1 LRSIRAALILAL
13 FPAGNLPA
21 QDAVSPDGLER
32 FEKNVR
38 PLLHQHC
45 LPCHGPEKQKGGLRV
60 DSRAALL
67 KGGDSGPAVVP
78 GDPDRS
84 LLLKALKQGEPDLIM
99 PPPKSGKKLPD
110 PALRDIEAW
119 IRGGAPFPGA
129 SEAPALQ
136 HWAFQPLR
144 DPPVPEGATNPIDA
158 FLKLGPDVSPP
169 ADKRT
174 LIRRVTYD
182 LTGLPPTPEEVDA
195 FVSDP
200 RPDATATLVERLL
213 SSPAYGEKWGR
224 KWLDVVRYAD
234 TAGENSDF
242 PVPNAWRYRNYVIAA
257 FNRDLPYDQFL
268 REQIAGDLLAEGA
281 PPERYAELVTATG
294 FLAIAR
300 RFGHDIDR
308 DMHLTYEDA
317 IDTMGK
323 SLLGLTLG
331 CARCHNHKYDPVT
344 TRDYYALYGILASS
358 RFSFPG
364 CEAKQAPRDM
374 VPMLPAAQL
383 ESTLKP
389 WREELSKLEAEMQRD
404 PGVPVEKAALKKQID
419 EVRSRRPKTDVAYGV
434 VEGKAADARLQNRGE
449 PEQPGDPVPR
459 RNLELLGG
467 QPVSDPRRSGR
478 LDLAAWIS
486 HPKNPL
492 TARVM
497 VNRIWQGHFVKG
509 IVATPNDFGTRGA
522 APTHP
527 ELLDYLACRFIESGW
542 SVKAMHRL
550 ILKSAAYQAGRF
562 PRRRLDA
569 EEIRDSLLAACN
581 ELDRSPGAGH
591 PFPPES
597 QWKFTQHNPFKAV
610 YDTKRRSVY
619 LMTQRIQRHPFLAL
633 FDGPD
638 TNASTPRRDTS
649 TVPTQALYFLNDPF
663 FHARAEALATRLLAL
678 PAPDRIAAAHRIC
691 FQRAPQASEDRSARA
706 FLEACRAELGD
717 GAELAAW
724 SAYARTLLGSNE
736 FLYLD

>member
-1 LRSIRAALILAL
+1 LRPIRVALILAL
-13 FPAGNLPA
+13 LPAGSAPA
-21 QDAVSPDGLER
+21 QDAASPEPLEL
-32 FEKNVR
+32 FEKKVR
-38 PLLHQHC
+38 PLLHQQC
-45 LPCHGPEKQKGGLRV
+45 QKCHGAEKQKGGFRV
-60 DSRAALL
+60 DSRSALL

-78 GDPDRS
+78 GNPGKS
-84 LLLKALKQGEPDLIM
+84 LLLKALAQSDPDLLM
-99 PPPKSGKKLPD
+99 PPPKSGAKVPE
-110 PALRDIEAW
+110 AVLRDVEAW

-129 SEAPALQ
+129 AEPPPLK
-136 HWAFQPLR
+136 HWSFQPLR
-144 DPPVPEGATNPIDA
+144 RPAVPDGASHPIDA
-158 FLKLGPDVSPP
+158 FLKLGPAVE

-182 LTGLPPTPEEVDA
+182 LTGLPPTPEEVAA
-195 FVSDP
+195 FAGAAS
-200 RPDATATLVERLL
+200 PDAYPALVERLL
-213 SSPAYGEKWGR
+213 ASPAYGEKWGR
-224 KWLDVVRYAD
+224 KWLDLVRYAD
-234 TAGENSDF
+234 TAGENSDY
-242 PVPNAWRYRNYVIAA
+242 PVPNAWRYRNYVIEA
-257 FNRDLPYDQFL
+257 FNQDLPYDRFL
-268 REQIAGDLLAEGA
+268 QEQIAGDLLADGA

-294 FLAIAR
+294 YLAIAR

-308 DMHLTYEDA
+308 DMHLTYEDV

-331 CARCHNHKYDPVT
+331 CARCHNHKYDPIT

-374 VPMLPAAQL
+374 VPMRP
-383 ESTLKP
+383 
-389 WREELSKLEAEMQRD
+389 
-404 PGVPVEKAALKKQID
+404 PVLQTWAD
-419 EVRSRRPKTDVAYGV
+419 EHSEFEDLTRPRRTIDVAYGV
-434 VEGKAADARLQNRGE
+434 VDGKAADARLQNRGE

-486 HPKNPL
+486 DPKNPL

-497 VNRIWQGHFVKG
+497 VNRLWQGHFGTG

-527 ELLDYLACRFIESGW
+527 ELLDYLAGRFIEGGW
-542 SVKAMHRL
+542 SVKALQRL
-550 ILKSAAYQAGRF
+550 ILNSAAYRRANF

-569 EEIRDSLLAACN
+569 EEIRDALLAASL

-591 PFPPES
+591 PFPPEN

-610 YDTKRRSVY
+610 YDSKRRSVY

-638 TNASTPRRDTS
+638 TNASTARRDTS

-663 FHARAEALATRLLAL
+663 FHARAEALAKRLLAL
-678 PAPDRIAAAHRIC
+678 PADGRVAAAHQIC
-691 FQRAPQASEDRSARA
+691 FQRAPREAEERQARA
-706 FLEACRAELGD
+706 FLDACRAEAPGD
-717 GAELAAW
+717 LAIW

-736 FLYLD
+736 FLYVD

>member
-1 LRSIRAALILAL
+1 MRPFRVALILAIL
-13 FPAGNLPA
+13 PAGTLPA
-21 QDAVSPDGLER
+21 QEAAPADAPEH
-32 FEKNVR
+32 FEKKIR

-45 LPCHGPEKQKGGLRV
+45 LKCHGPEKPKGGLRI
-60 DSRAALL
+60 DSRTALL
-67 KGGDSGPAVVP
+67 QGGDSGPAVVP
-78 GDPDRS
+78 GDPDKS
-84 LLLKALKQGEPDLIM
+84 LLLKALKQTDPDLIM
-99 PPPKSGKKLPD
+99 PPRKSGPKLPD
-110 PALRDIEAW
+110 AALRDVETW
-119 IRGGAPFPGA
+119 IRNGAPYPGA
-129 SEAPALQ
+129 AEPPSLK

-144 DPPVPEGATNPIDA
+144 NPAVPDGAANPIDA
-158 FLKLGPDVSPP
+158 FLKLDPAAAVP

-174 LIRRVTYD
+174 LIRRITYD

-195 FVSDP
+195 FVHDP
-200 RPDATATLVERLL
+200 ARDASAKLVERLL
-213 SSPAYGEKWGR
+213 ASPAYGEKWGR

-234 TAGENSDF
+234 TAGENSDY
-242 PVPNAWRYRNYVIAA
+242 PVPNAWRYRNYVIEA
-257 FNRDLPYDQFL
+257 FNRDLPYDRFL

-294 FLAIAR
+294 YLAIAR

-308 DMHLTYEDA
+308 DMHLTYEDV

-374 VPMLPAAQL
+374 VPMRPPMLRDWADEHSEFEDLTLPKR
-383 ESTLKP
+383 T
-389 WREELSKLEAEMQRD
+389 
-404 PGVPVEKAALKKQID
+404 I
-419 EVRSRRPKTDVAYGV
+419 DVAYGV
-434 VEGKAADARLQNRGE
+434 VDGKAADTRLQNRGE
-449 PEQPGDPVPR
+449 PDQLGDPVPR

-467 QPVSDPRRSGR
+467 QPLSDVRKSGR

-486 HPKNPL
+486 DPKNPL

-497 VNRIWQGHFVKG
+497 VNRIWQGHFGKG

-522 APTHP
+522 APSHP
-527 ELLDYLACRFIESGW
+527 ELLDYLAGRFIASGW
-542 SVKAMHRL
+542 SVKAVQRL
-550 ILKSAAYQAGRF
+550 ILSSAAYQAARF

-569 EEIRDSLLAACN
+569 EEIRDSLLAASL
-581 ELDRSPGAGH
+581 ELDRSPGEGH

-610 YDTKRRSVY
+610 YDSKRRSVY

-638 TNASTPRRDTS
+638 TNASTARRDTS

-663 FHARAEALATRLLAL
+663 FHARSQALAKRLLAL
-678 PAPDRIAAAHRIC
+678 PADERVAAAHRIC
-691 FQRAPQASEDRSARA
+691 FQRAPLAAELRHAAA
-706 FLEACRAELGD
+706 FLEACRAELGA
-717 GAELAAW
+717 GAELAGW